1 MSRDLT
7 SAILDRLEDG
17 VVYPFFAVELLFD
30 TGALYLWTGIGDLV
44 YGGTTYTGTG
54 NLLNISDVE
63 ETVEIAARGATL
75 TLNGIPTEVLSL
87 ALTEPYQGRQCKIY
101 FGLFNKS
108 NLLTEDSAYILLE
121 DGSKI
126 VLELEQLGL
135 AEIFAGYMDQ
145 MNISEQADTC
155 DIELKVENKLV
166 DLERARV
173 RRYSS
178 GYQKSVY
185 PNDKGFD
192 FVEDLQDKEI
202 VWGRKSG

>member
-1 MSRDLT
+1 MSRDLST
-7 SAILDRLEDG
+7 SVLDLIEND

-30 TGALYLWTGIGDLV
+30 TGALYLWTGLGNLV
-44 YGGTTYTGTG
+44 YDGTTYVGTGT
-54 NLLNISDVE
+54 LLDISDVE

-75 TLNGIPTEVLSL
+75 TLSGIPSEVLSL

-101 FGLFNKS
+101 FGLFNKGVV
-108 NLLTEDSAYILLE
+108 LQEDGAYLLLE
-121 DGSKI
+121 DGSRI
-126 VLELEQLGL
+126 ALELQELGL

-145 MNISEQADTC
+145 MNIQEAADTC
-155 DIELKVENKLV
+155 DVELKVENKLV

-202 VWGRKSG
+202 VWGRNG